1 VHNVISERP
10 KLNLKSLRNLNT
22 ENVHNTTDA
31 QTDATVSSTRFKNSQ
46 KEPNMETYVKS

>member
-1 VHNVISERP
+1 MSERP

-31 QTDATVSSTRFKNSQ
+31 QTTASSKRFKNSQ
-46 KEPNMETYVKS
+46 REPKMETYVKS